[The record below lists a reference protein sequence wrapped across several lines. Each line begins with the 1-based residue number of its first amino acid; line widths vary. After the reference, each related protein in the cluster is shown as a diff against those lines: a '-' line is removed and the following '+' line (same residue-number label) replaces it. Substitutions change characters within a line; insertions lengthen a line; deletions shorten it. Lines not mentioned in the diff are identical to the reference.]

1 MFLQR
6 QFKCALGIIFTNR
19 AEISPKIGVFISV
32 EFTVEK
38 KRILEIAV
46 VIKNFALSKV
56 CFVINRKI
64 LLAFG
69 RLPGLLRRRYLC
81 LGFGLR

>member
-1 MFLQR
+1 MFLKL

-19 AEISPKIGVFISV
+19 AEISPKVGIFISV

-46 VIKNFALSKV
+46 VIKNFALGKV
-56 CFVINRKI
+56 CFVVNRQI
-64 LLAFG
+64 
-69 RLPGLLRRRYLC
+69 
-81 LGFGLR
+81 